1 MASYLLV
8 HTVTGMPLQ
17 GYRLG
22 SADASEVSEANARL
36 AAGGS
41 PYRLRPDGPSSP
53 GPHTPGNGH
62 DPSPAHERSD
72 SCL

>member
-8 HTVTGMPLQ
+8 HTITGMPLQ

-22 SADASEVSEANARL
+22 SADAGEVIDANARL

-41 PYRLRPDGPSSP
+41 PYRLKPDGPSTP
-53 GPHTPGNGH
+53 GSHTPGSGH
-62 DPSPAHERSD
+62 VPSTAHERPD
-72 SCL
+72 PRL